1 VFYLIVTA
9 EDKHMSSINN
19 NDYDH
24 IGREGQV
31 IELYDQGKSTREIA
45 RELRM
50 SLRDISFILKK
61 GQVNHGIV
69 TIMDDGSNSSNN
81 KPPNEKATQA
91 YKLFTEGKKPV
102 DVAIQLNLSE
112 KEATRY
118 YTEYWRLK
126 RLYSLYHIYQ
136 ESKGN
141 LSYIL
146 KLCRIAK
153 RQGITADNIEW
164 FVNMVDIGTY
174 NIPDLQK
181 QYAKLQDEVQV
192 IDHQKVMS
200 KAELDN
206 MNNQISILHRTI
218 YQLSATCN
226 SKRNE
231 IVYLKNQIQVLEGHI
246 DRFSGNSQQQKIET
260 EIYS

>member
-1 VFYLIVTA
+1 VPSGPHSAAYFAGVHIA
-9 EDKHMSSINN
+9 EHNACFEFHVGNYANGLDAGTSAAHSDTSN
-19 NDYDH
+19 
-24 IGREGQV
+24 IGG
-31 IELYDQGKSTREIA
+31 
-45 RELRM
+45 
-50 SLRDISFILKK
+50 F
-61 GQVNHGIV
+61 V
-69 TIMDDGSNSSNN
+69 TILDDGNNSNNNN

-91 YKLFTEGKKPV
+91 YKLFSERKKSV

-126 RLYSLYHIYQ
+126 RLYNLYYIYQ

-146 KLCRIAK
+146 KLCRLAK
-153 RQGITADNIEW
+153 RHGITADNIEL
-164 FVNMVDIGTY
+164 FVNMVNIGTY

-192 IDHQKVMS
+192 IDHKRVVS

-206 MNNQISILHRTI
+206 MNNQVSILRRTM

-226 SKRNE
+226 DRRNE
-231 IVYLKNQIQVLEGHI
+231 ISYLKNQIQALEGYVNGLKKN
-246 DRFSGNSQQQKIET
+246 RNQQQE
-260 EIYS
+260 EIQNESYT

>member
-1 VFYLIVTA
+1 
-9 EDKHMSSINN
+9 MSNN
-19 NDYDH
+19 NNTNDYN
-24 IGREGQV
+24 GREGRV
-31 IELYDQGKSTREIA
+31 LELYDQGKNTREIA
-45 RELRM
+45 KDLRM
-50 SLRDISFILKK
+50 SLRDISYILKK
-61 GQVNHGIV
+61 GQMNHGIV
-69 TIMDDGSNSSNN
+69 TIMDNGSNSNNNN
-81 KPPNEKATQA
+81 KPSNEKSTQA

-102 DVAIQLNLSE
+102 EVAIQLNLSE
-112 KEATRY
+112 KEATRF
-118 YTEYWRLK
+118 YTEYWKLK

-136 ESKGN
+136 ESKGK

-146 KLCRIAK
+146 KLHRLAK

-192 IDHQKVMS
+192 IDHQKAMS
-200 KAELDN
+200 KAELNN
-206 MNNQISILHRTI
+206 MNNQISILHRTM

-231 IVYLKNQIQVLEGHI
+231 IAYLQNQIQILEGYVI
-246 DRFSGNSQQQKIET
+246 GLKKNRNQQQE
-260 EIYS
+260 EIQNESYT

>member
-1 VFYLIVTA
+1 VESALFAT
-9 EDKHMSSINN
+9 EPSDPMT
-19 NDYDH
+19 
-24 IGREGQV
+24 GQ
-31 IELYDQGKSTREIA
+31 S
-45 RELRM
+45 
-50 SLRDISFILKK
+50 
-61 GQVNHGIV
+61 H
-69 TIMDDGSNSSNN
+69 
-81 KPPNEKATQA
+81 NEKATQA
-91 YKLFTEGKKPV
+91 YKLFTERKKPV
-102 DVAIQLNLSE
+102 EVAIQLSLSE
-112 KEATRY
+112 KEATRF

-141 LSYIL
+141 LSYIM
-146 KLCRIAK
+146 KLCSLAK

-206 MNNQISILHRTI
+206 MNNQVSILRRTM

-226 SKRNE
+226 SKRYE
-231 IVYLKNQIQVLEGHI
+231 LSYLKNQIQVLEGYVNGFNG
-246 DRFSGNSQQQKIET
+246 DNQQKKIDAE
-260 EIYS
+260 